1 MTLALEG
8 FLDGLPVPLINAPF
22 RLAGCQEHRRGD
34 GNYAEV
40 RLVLELT
47 VAAFSA

>member
-8 FLDGLPVPLINAPF
+8 FLDGLPIALIDAPLW
-22 RLAGCQEHRRGD
+22 LAGCQKHRRGD

-40 RLVLELT
+40 RLVVELT